1 MRTGPLAVLLAS
13 ALPLAGCTGT
23 DALAADPSSQVAP
36 AASDEPTFTPPAGVT
51 TTVLDDAGPTT
62 ENVDAAVVG
71 NALVASHPEAHRL
84 YDVPLRLLGR

>member
-1 MRTGPLAVLLAS
+1 MLLAS
-13 ALPLAGCTGT
+13 ALPLAGRTGT
-23 DALAADPSSQVAP
+23 GTPADPSSQVAP